1 MVRTTY
7 ILLFLAINLVFH
19 AANCQ
24 FYVDIEHSM
33 PRIGKRVKD
42 ILASNSILDQIE
54 YSNDMTENNEDTRV
68 LLAKAVELIKFLS
81 RKNELKRYVPKL

>member
-1 MVRTTY
+1 
-7 ILLFLAINLVFH
+7 
-19 AANCQ
+19 
-24 FYVDIEHSM
+24 M

>member
-1 MVRTTY
+1 MVRSTY
-7 ILLFLAINLVFH
+7 ILMFLAINLAFH
-19 AANCQ
+19 TAYCQ

-42 ILASNSILDQIE
+42 ILATNSILDQIE
-54 YSNDMTENNEDTRV
+54 FSNEMRENSEDTRA

-81 RKNELKRYVPKL
+81 KKNELKRLEPKL